1 MDRRI
6 LRLTGLSLWSAMV
19 ACNPQDCADRPYDGC
34 RTSWDAGLDDSDR
47 STLCKGDGDCMAPAA
62 VCDLGGTMLCVQCTA
77 VEPSAC
83 TGTTPVCVS
92 NACEKCTTHEQCLAS
107 NACLPDG
114 SCAEEQLVAYVARG
128 GSGATCSRSA
138 PCGTLD
144 SGVKTGRQFV
154 KMAAGTVA
162 DTQTTTID
170 AGVVTIMADP
180 GAKLSLAGPGVILRV
195 QSDADVRIYDLEI
208 TGGTG
213 AANPAISV
221 PSGGAPKL
229 ALMRVVID
237 GNQGFG
243 ISMDSGALVMSR
255 SLVSTN
261 TGGGVVITASE
272 FDIENSFV
280 VENGAAASALGGI
293 DISKIL
299 TPSGTHRLDFN
310 TITANLGPP
319 TVAVNTG
326 VNCSTIGTLLTFSN
340 NIIYGNVVTAGGQQ
354 LGGSAMCVAS
364 YSDVGP
370 DPASGATNRNMPP
383 MFADAAKGNFHLASA
398 SPCKDAADP
407 AAVLAVDFDGDIRPQ
422 GAGRDIG
429 ADEALP

>member
-1 MDRRI
+1 MI
-6 LRLTGLSLWSAMV
+6 LLAGSTLWTALA
-19 ACNPQDCADRPYDGC
+19 ACNPRYCADRPYDDC
-34 RTSWDAGLDDSDR
+34 RRSWDAGLDSSDA
-47 STLCKGDGDCMAPAA
+47 SAFCKGDGDCMAPTA
-62 VCDLGGTMLCVQCTA
+62 VCDLGGTMLCVQCTPA
-77 VEPSAC
+77 EPGAC
-83 TGTTPVCVS
+83 MGTTPVCVS
-92 NACEKCTTHEQCLAS
+92 SACQKCTAHAQCSAS
-107 NACLPDG
+107 NVCLPDG
-114 SCAEEQLVAYVARG
+114 SCADEPQVAYVASG
-128 GSGATCSRSA
+128 GSGATCTRSA

-144 SGVKTGRQFV
+144 SGVRTGRPFV

-170 AGVVTIMADP
+170 ARAVTILADP

-195 QSDADVRIYDLEI
+195 QNDGADVQIYDLEI

-221 PSGGAPKL
+221 PSGGAPRL
-229 ALMRVVID
+229 ALTHVTID

-243 ISMDSGALVMSR
+243 ISIDSGALAMSR
-255 SLVSTN
+255 SIVSTN
-261 TGGGVVITASE
+261 TGGGVAITASE
-272 FDIENSFV
+272 FDIENSFII
-280 VENGAAASALGGI
+280 ENGGAASALGGI

-299 TPSGTHRLDFN
+299 TPTGSHRLDFN

-326 VNCSTIGTLLTFSN
+326 VNCSTIGTLLTFNN
-340 NIIYGNVVTAGGQQ
+340 NIIYGNVVTAGAQQ

-370 DPASGATNRNMPP
+370 DPAAGATNLNMPP
-383 MFADAAKGNFHLASA
+383 MFADAAKGNFHLAST

-407 AAVLAVDFDGDIRPQ
+407 AATLSVDFDGDARPQ
-422 GAGRDIG
+422 GARRDIG
-429 ADEALP
+429 ADEILP